1 MNRMWQWAVTLVY
14 LNNKHTFTDIY
25 PNLLTISFKMNFLK
39 ISNLP
44 CFSYHSLYLGIM
56 LKDSQTLHETYIHIY
71 NTYVHICICI
81 YVPTQIHKYIYT
93 KSNYFDCRW
102 PHVKNMQAHTTF
114 TLSSRQMPEK
124 NELDGGRSIEYNTNF
139 HVKVIGFKLSILD
152 WNVKCVINVLHYTIS
167 LLTSNYKTSRIRKN
181 LQKDKEHYCTNEY
194 LNSILSIHSFAS
206 PAWAKWVSTVILEY
220 HN

>member
-44 CFSYHSLYLGIM
+44 CFSCHSLYLGIT
-56 LKDSQTLHETYIHIY
+56 LKDSQTLRETYIHIY
-71 NTYVHICICI
+71 NMYVHICICI

-102 PHVKNMQAHTTF
+102 PHVKKHAGTYYLHPF
-114 TLSSRQMPEK
+114 LKADAWEK
-124 NELDGGRSIEYNTNF
+124 WARWREK
-139 HVKVIGFKLSILD
+139 H
-152 WNVKCVINVLHYTIS
+152 
-167 LLTSNYKTSRIRKN
+167 RI
-181 LQKDKEHYCTNEY
+181 
-194 LNSILSIHSFAS
+194 
-206 PAWAKWVSTVILEY
+206 
-220 HN
+220 